1 MKEKNTAER
10 TIVVVGAGTS
20 GWLAASAIK
29 KQNPDINVTLVH
41 DSKIKT
47 MGVGETIY
55 FGMPG
60 FNRAVLGI
68 KDHEWMNAV
77 NATYKIGLKLYSTE
91 SSTSFSGTAHI
102 NDFPSDCLKLSH
114 AGRNFAQIKDQAD
127 HSEHDQYGEHG
138 SIVDLWTSMYQAG
151 HLGTNTE
158 RIFADISEGY
168 WFAKNNKSIYNL
180 NGDCIT
186 NPWVGHSYHYDAELF
201 STVIGNLVGKP
212 AGVVDIDSTVI
223 NVTTDSDQN
232 IKSITLAN
240 GQVIHADCFVDCTG
254 FRRLLVSKTQN
265 EWIESDEFYNNSAL
279 VAPIFYD
286 NHQNPAHSINNTT
299 NFGGMKCGWRFSIP
313 LQHRSGN
320 GYVFNSRVHRDVDQ
334 LAEEFDQVL
343 DNPTPG
349 QYRLIQWQPGRYRN
363 AVENNCFS
371 VGLAMGFT
379 DPFDANNLAVTCE
392 LINTFVN
399 QLKTHSND
407 PDWLLKTKNRMNIK
421 NQFLWDDVDM
431 RVQSWLRLSP
441 RCDTEHYRLMNQ
453 VAADTRLEEK
463 FIQHILDTRNRTQSN
478 LDRFYMRSWAYIVVA
493 TRYGIKL
500 PSVKLDN
507 EIMELAKNYFEFN
520 SRKWK
525 TIADSAPDLQEFNRN
540 MKNLYQN

>member
-1 MKEKNTAER
+1 MKEKNTVVR
-10 TIVVVGAGTS
+10 SIVVVGAGTS

-55 FGMPG
+55 FGMPR
-60 FNRAVLGI
+60 FNREVLGI

-114 AGRNFAQIKDQAD
+114 AGTNFAQIKDQAD
-127 HSEHDQYGEHG
+127 TSEHDQYGEHG

-168 WFAKNNKSIYNL
+168 WFAKNNKSTYNL

-223 NVTTDSDQN
+223 DVTTDSDQN

-254 FRRLLVSKTQN
+254 FRRVRR
-265 EWIESDEFYNNSAL
+265 I
-279 VAPIFYD
+279 
-286 NHQNPAHSINNTT
+286 
-299 NFGGMKCGWRFSIP
+299 
-313 LQHRSGN
+313 LQ
-320 GYVFNSRVHRDVDQ
+320 Q
-334 LAEEFDQVL
+334 
-343 DNPTPG
+343 
-349 QYRLIQWQPGRYRN
+349 
-363 AVENNCFS
+363 
-371 VGLAMGFT
+371 
-379 DPFDANNLAVTCE
+379 
-392 LINTFVN
+392 
-399 QLKTHSND
+399 
-407 PDWLLKTKNRMNIK
+407 
-421 NQFLWDDVDM
+421 
-431 RVQSWLRLSP
+431 
-441 RCDTEHYRLMNQ
+441 
-453 VAADTRLEEK
+453 
-463 FIQHILDTRNRTQSN
+463 
-478 LDRFYMRSWAYIVVA
+478 
-493 TRYGIKL
+493 
-500 PSVKLDN
+500 
-507 EIMELAKNYFEFN
+507 
-520 SRKWK
+520 
-525 TIADSAPDLQEFNRN
+525 
-540 MKNLYQN
+540 